1 MAAGWNCFQ
10 IGQESGALVWV
21 DEAVEAVEAVEVE
34 AVEVEVEV
42 EAVEV
47 EVGVVVE
54 VVEEEAAT
62 STRTNVGSV
71 VWGLDCVIKKPFWN
85 RLKPLLN
92 LKEFPIFKGAK

>member
-10 IGQESGALVWV
+10 IGQVSGALVWV

-34 AVEVEVEV
+34 VEVEAEEVEVEV
-42 EAVEV
+42 ESVEV

-71 VWGLDCVIKKPFWN
+71 VWGLDCVIKKPF
-85 RLKPLLN
+85 
-92 LKEFPIFKGAK
+92 

>member
-1 MAAGWNCFQ
+1 MDAGWNCFQ
-10 IGQESGALVWV
+10 IGQVSGALVWV
-21 DEAVEAVEAVEVE
+21 DEAVEA
-34 AVEVEVEV
+34 V

-71 VWGLDCVIKKPFWN
+71 VWGLDCVIKKSFWN

>member
-21 DEAVEAVEAVEVE
+21 DEAVEA
-34 AVEVEVEV
+34 V

-71 VWGLDCVIKKPFWN
+71 VWGLDCVITTPFWN
-85 RLKPLLN
+85 LLKPLLN
-92 LKEFPIFKGAK
+92 LKEFPIFKES